1 MKRILLILAALALG
15 ATTVQAQVRFET
27 GSTDSVRKKALESGK
42 LVFIDLY
49 ATWCGPCRT
58 MERDVFSRRDVGEFM
73 ERWFVAAK
81 YDVDRSTG
89 QGPLAAIRRPLHP
102 DLPDFRHGGR
112 SSGTH
117 PGGFR
122 RRNLHGRPAHDPR
135 PAKADTGTI
144 GRGESTRSHRT
155 RSGPPPDV
163 AAAAVAHCNGA
174 NGMTSRSAL
183 CAVSKQSAI
192 SAELAGIF
200 PIGFSEYRPPV
211 WSRKTARRK
220 NRRWRNAATPSPFRR
235 ARRSGRPP

>member
-49 ATWCGPCRT
+49 ATWCGPAA
-58 MERDVFSRRDVGEFM
+58 
-73 ERWFVAAK
+73 RWSATSFPAGTWANSWSGGSLPPNTTWIAP
-81 YDVDRSTG
+81 R

-192 SAELAGIF
+192 SARAGRDI
-200 PIGFSEYRPPV
+200 SYRV
-211 WSRKTARRK
+211 
-220 NRRWRNAATPSPFRR
+220 F
-235 ARRSGRPP
+235 GV